1 MRHQQMDSLLRGY
14 PERRAHHAAVRR
26 RSPLRARKRSADDRP
41 LRPWVEWQG
50 SEAPARLALLVRPR
64 PHGHPHPTHRLCVF
78 RNAFGP
84 DIDQGMMIAAM
95 DAITAPNRTILG
107 KRGQS
112 LCADA
117 GFCSVGVDEGW
128 EACGVKAVASGN
140 TQHDAQGRPTI
151 NTTRFPSM
159 KQMVDYG
166 HGKGLEVGWYQNVRR
181 PRPPLRSHT
190 PPHPGSAAGASG

>member
-1 MRHQQMDSLLRGY
+1 MLLC
-14 PERRAHHAAVRR
+14 AAAALFALASAAPTTGRFAPGWNGKAAKPPLGW
-26 RSPLRARKRSADDRP
+26 RS
-41 LRPWVEWQG
+41 WY
-50 SEAPARLALLVRPR
+50 VRPR

-107 KRGQS
+107 KPRQS

-181 PRPPLRSHT
+181 PPSPGSHT

>member
-1 MRHQQMDSLLRGY
+1 
-14 PERRAHHAAVRR
+14 
-26 RSPLRARKRSADDRP
+26 
-41 LRPWVEWQG
+41 
-50 SEAPARLALLVRPR
+50 
-64 PHGHPHPTHRLCVF
+64 
-78 RNAFGP
+78 
-84 DIDQGMMIAAM
+84 MMIAAM

-107 KRGQS
+107 KPRQS

-166 HGKGLEVGWYQNVRR
+166 HGKGLEVGWYQNVRANVTR
-181 PRPPLRSHT
+181 
-190 PPHPGSAAGASG
+190 PHPRSDTTHPTIRRAASAPRSWTARSTTRATSSCSTTSA